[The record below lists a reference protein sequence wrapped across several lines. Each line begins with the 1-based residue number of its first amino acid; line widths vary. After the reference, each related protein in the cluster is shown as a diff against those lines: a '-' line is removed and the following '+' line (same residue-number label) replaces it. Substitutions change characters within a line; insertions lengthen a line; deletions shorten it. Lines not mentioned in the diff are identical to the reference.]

1 MARPLLDHSHE
12 LTIDRAN
19 AKGSDMGENAAKDV
33 FNIVEGKDGKERWV
47 KIGQAFI
54 NKDGSINAYLDV
66 FPRDGKLQIRE
77 RRVSERNGNGRENR
91 NDN

>member
-1 MARPLLDHSHE
+1 M
-12 LTIDRAN
+12 T
-19 AKGSDMGENAAKDV
+19 ENTAKDV

-47 KIGQAFI
+47 KIGQAYL

-77 RRVSERNGNGRENR
+77 RRASERAGNGKDYGR
-91 NDN
+91 DN